1 MNTRMRRKSVV
12 AVLVACVF
20 ATVGAQVTDQNLLKP
35 DPQDWLMYSGTYN
48 SHRHSLLKQVTPA
61 NVARLQARWVYHMAG
76 QEAIQAVPI
85 VYRGVMYISQF
96 NRVDAIDARSGNIV
110 WQYQRPPLTRGA
122 QRGTA
127 IYNNKLF
134 VTAADGAL
142 VAIDSRTGHIVWET
156 KVAPPWRLA
165 GQAPLVAKGRVIVSG
180 NSPSGFIQA
189 YDAETGKYLWTWNAI
204 PQKAGDPG
212 SETWAGDSFKLGG
225 GPVWVSGSYDAEQ
238 NLIFYGTGQPGSQWA
253 GEVREGDNLYTNSI
267 VAIDVDTGKIRWH
280 FQNTPHDVHDW
291 DSLEMPVLVD
301 APFPGQPRPST
312 GSGRPELV
320 EGRKLLVQA
329 NRNGFYY
336 ILDRTN
342 GRFLSGTPFV
352 SKVDWASGLSAQG
365 RPILTFGHEPSVEGS
380 HTCPSTAGA
389 TNWPSPA
396 YNPDLNY
403 FFLVAQEGCGVVLR
417 TTDRP
422 GAGGG
427 YLESPKPEEAW
438 QLYVRAL
445 DATTGK
451 RIWDYQQISSF
462 HYGPGVL
469 STAGGLVF
477 AGEHKGQV
485 SALDAR
491 TGKSLWHFNTGD
503 LITSSPI
510 SYAIDGQQYV
520 AISSG
525 TNIFAFALP

>member
-1 MNTRMRRKSVV
+1 MKRLHLT
-12 AVLVACVF
+12 AALVASAVV
-20 ATVGAQVTDQNLLKP
+20 TVIAIGAQVNDTSLLSP
-35 DPQDWLMYSGTYN
+35 DAQDWLMYSGSYN
-48 SHRHSLLKQVTPA
+48 SHRHSPLKQLTPA
-61 NVARLQARWVYHMAG
+61 NVGALQAKWVYHMAG

-85 VYRGVMYISQF
+85 VHRGVMYVSQF
-96 NRVDAIDARSGNIV
+96 NRIDAIDARSGNIV
-110 WQYQRPPLTRGA
+110 WQYQRPPLTRTP

-127 IYNNKLF
+127 IYRNKLF
-134 VTAADGAL
+134 VTAADGVL
-142 VAIDSRTGHIVWET
+142 VAIDSRTGHTVWET

-165 GQAPLVAKGRVIVSG
+165 GQAPLVAKGHVIVSG
-180 NSPSGFIQA
+180 NQPSGFIQA
-189 YDAETGKYLWTWNAI
+189 YDAESGKHLWTWNAV

-225 GPVWVSGSYDAEQ
+225 GPVWVSGSFDPEQ
-238 NLIFYGTGQPGSQWA
+238 NTIFYGTGQPGSQWA
-253 GEVREGDNLYTNSI
+253 GEVREGDNLYTDSI
-267 VAIDVDTGKIRWH
+267 VAIDVDTGKLRWH

-291 DSLEMPVLVD
+291 DSLEMPVLID
-301 APFPGQPRPST
+301 APFGGAP
-312 GSGRPELV
+312 
-320 EGRKLLVQA
+320 RKLLVQA

-342 GRFLSGTPFV
+342 GKFLHGTPFV
-352 SKVDWASGLSAQG
+352 SKVNWAEGLTPEG
-365 RPILTFGHEPSVEGS
+365 RPLLTVGHEPSVEGS

-396 YNPDLNY
+396 YNPDLKY
-403 FFLVAQEGCGVVLR
+403 FFLVAQEGCGLVMR

-445 DATTGK
+445 DAMTGK
-451 RIWDYQQISSF
+451 KVWDYQQISSF

-491 TGKSLWHFNTGD
+491 SGKSLWHFNTGD

-510 SYAIDGQQYV
+510 SYAIDGQQYI

-525 TNIFAFALP
+525 TNIVAFALP

>member
-1 MNTRMRRKSVV
+1 MKRTPLL
-12 AVLVACVF
+12 AALVTFSA
-20 ATVGAQVTDQNLLKP
+20 ASALAQVTDQNLLKP
-35 DPQDWLMYSGTYN
+35 DPQDWLMYSGSYD
-48 SHRHSLLKQVTPA
+48 SHRHSLLKQITPA
-61 NVARLQARWVYHMAG
+61 NAASLQAKWVYHMNG

-85 VYRGVMYISQF
+85 VYQGIMYVSQF
-96 NRVDAIDARSGNIV
+96 NRIDAIDARSGNIV

-127 IYNNKLF
+127 ISNNKLF
-134 VTAADGAL
+134 VTADGGSTL
-142 VAIDSRTGHIVWET
+142 VAVDSRTGHTAWEA
-156 KVAPPWRLA
+156 KVANPWRLA
-165 GQAPLVAKGRVIVSG
+165 GQAPLVAKGKVIVSG
-180 NSPSGFIQA
+180 NQPSGFIQG
-189 YDAETGKYLWTWNAI
+189 YDASTGKHLWTFNVI
-204 PQKAGDPG
+204 PQKPGDPG
-212 SETWAGDSFKLGG
+212 SETWAGDSFTLGG
-225 GPVWVSGSYDAEQ
+225 GPVWVSGSYDPEQ
-238 NLIFYGTGQPGSQWA
+238 NVIFYGTGQPGSQWA
-253 GEVREGDNLYTNSI
+253 GETREGDKLYSNSI
-267 VAIDVDTGKIRWH
+267 VAIDVDTGKIKWH

-301 APFPGQPRPST
+301 TNFRGQPR
-312 GSGRPELV
+312 
-320 EGRKLLVQA
+320 KLLLQA

-342 GRFLSGTPFV
+342 GKFLSGTPFV
-352 SKVDWASGLSAQG
+352 SKVDWASGLSPEG
-365 RPILTFGHEPSVEGS
+365 RPILTPGHDPSVEGS

-403 FFLVAQEGCGVVLR
+403 FYLVVQEGCGLVLR
-417 TTDRP
+417 TTNRP

-451 RIWDYQQISSF
+451 KIWDYQEISSF

-469 STAGGLVF
+469 STAGGVLF
-477 AGEHKGQV
+477 AGEHKGQI

-491 TGKSLWHFNTGD
+491 TGKSVWHFNTGD
-503 LITSSPI
+503 LITSSPM

-525 TNIFAFALP
+525 TNVFAFALGER

>member
-1 MNTRMRRKSVV
+1 MRQELATLAVV
-12 AVLVACVF
+12 GCLVAT
-20 ATVGAQVTDQNLLKP
+20 AAAQVTDQSLLKP
-35 DPQDWLMYSGTYN
+35 DPQDWLMYSGSYN
-48 SHRHSLLKQVTPA
+48 SHRHSMLKQVTPT
-61 NVARLQARWVYHMAG
+61 NVANLQAKWVYHMAG
-76 QEAIQAVPI
+76 QETIQAVPI
-85 VYRGVMYISQF
+85 VSNGVMYISQF
-96 NRVDAIDARSGNIV
+96 NRIDAIDARSGNIV
-110 WQYQRPPLTRGA
+110 WQYQRPPLTRTP

-127 IYNNKLF
+127 IYRNKLF
-134 VTAADGAL
+134 VTAADGTL
-142 VAIDSRTGHIVWET
+142 VAIDSRTGHLVWET
-156 KVAPPWRLA
+156 KVAAPWRLA
-165 GQAPLVAKGRVIVSG
+165 GQVPLVAKGKVIVSG
-180 NSPSGFIQA
+180 NTPSGFIQA
-189 YDAETGKYLWTWNAI
+189 YDAENGKYLWTWNTV

-212 SETWAGDSFKLGG
+212 SETWAGDSFKVGG
-225 GPVWVSGSYDAEQ
+225 GPVWVSGSYDPEQ
-238 NLIFYGTGQPGSQWA
+238 NAIFYGTGQPGSQWA
-253 GEVREGDNLYTNSI
+253 GEVREGDNLYTDSI
-267 VAIDVDTGKIRWH
+267 VAIDVDTGRIKWH

-301 APFPGQPRPST
+301 APFPARPEQGRGAT
-312 GSGRPELV
+312 GSGRAET
-320 EGRKLLVQA
+320 RKLLVQA
-329 NRNGFYY
+329 NRNGYYY

-342 GRFLSGTPFV
+342 GKFLSGTPFV
-352 SKVDWASGLSAQG
+352 TRVNWASGLTPEG

-403 FFLVAQEGCGVVLR
+403 FFLVAQEGCGLVMR

-451 RIWDYQQISSF
+451 KVWDYQQVSSF

-477 AGEHKGQV
+477 AGEHKGQI

-510 SYAIDGQQYV
+510 SYAIDGQQYI

>member
-1 MNTRMRRKSVV
+1 MRQRFLAAGLAGCLS
-12 AVLVACVF
+12 
-20 ATVGAQVTDQNLLKP
+20 ATAAAQVTDQSLLNP
-35 DPQDWLMYSGTYN
+35 EPQDWLMYSGTYN
-48 SHRHSLLKQVTPA
+48 SQRHSLLRQLTPA
-61 NVARLQARWVYHMAG
+61 NVPRLQAKWVYRMAG
-76 QEAIQAVPI
+76 QDAIQAVP
-85 VYRGVMYISQF
+85 VVHDGVMYISQF

-127 IYNNKLF
+127 IFGNKLF

-142 VAIDSRTGHIVWET
+142 VAIDSRTGHTVWET
-156 KVAPPWRLA
+156 KVAGPWRLA
-165 GQAPLVAKGRVIVSG
+165 GQAPLVAKGKVIVSG
-180 NSPSGFIQA
+180 NTPSGFIQA
-189 YDAETGKYLWTWNAI
+189 YDAESGKYLWTWNAV

-212 SETWAGDSFKLGG
+212 SDTWAGDSFKLGG
-225 GPVWVSGSYDAEQ
+225 GPVWVSGSYDPEQ
-238 NLIFYGTGQPGSQWA
+238 NAIFYGTGQPGSQWA
-253 GEVREGDNLYTNSI
+253 GEVREGDNLYTDSI
-267 VAIDVDTGKIRWH
+267 VAIDVDTGRIKWH

-291 DSLEMPVLVD
+291 DSLEMPVLIDV
-301 APFPGQPRPST
+301 PFSPPGI
-312 GSGRPELV
+312 SGRRET
-320 EGRKLLVQA
+320 RKLLVQA

-342 GRFLSGTPFV
+342 GKFLMGTPFV
-352 SKVDWASGLSAQG
+352 SRVNWASGLSAEG
-365 RPILTFGHEPSVEGS
+365 RPMLTVGHEPSVEGS

-403 FFLVAQEGCGVVLR
+403 FFLVAQEGCGLVMR

-451 RIWDYQQISSF
+451 KVWDYQQVSSF

-520 AISSG
+520 AIASG
-525 TNIFAFALP
+525 GNILAFSLP

>member
-1 MNTRMRRKSVV
+1 MRRECVTAALFACVV
-12 AVLVACVF
+12 ATTA
-20 ATVGAQVTDQNLLKP
+20 AQVTDRNLLEP

-48 SHRHSLLKQVTPA
+48 SHRHSLLKQVTPT
-61 NVARLQARWVYHMAG
+61 NVANLQAKWVYHMAG
-76 QEAIQAVPI
+76 QETIQAVPI
-85 VYRGVMYISQF
+85 VYNGVMYISQF
-96 NRVDAIDARSGNIV
+96 NRIDAIDARSGNIV

-127 IYNNKLF
+127 IYHNTLF
-134 VTAADGAL
+134 VTAVDGAL
-142 VAIDSRTGHIVWET
+142 VAVDSRTGHTVWET
-156 KVAPPWRLA
+156 KVALPWRLA
-165 GQAPLVAKGRVIVSG
+165 GQAPLVAKGKVIVSG
-180 NSPSGFIQA
+180 NTPSGFIQA
-189 YDAETGKYLWTWNAI
+189 YDAEHGKHLWTWNAI

-212 SETWAGDSFKLGG
+212 SETWAGDSFKVGG
-225 GPVWVSGSYDAEQ
+225 GPVWVSGSYDPEQ

-253 GEVREGDNLYTNSI
+253 GEVREGDNLYTDSI
-267 VAIDVDTGKIRWH
+267 VAIDIDTGKIRWH

-291 DSLEMPVLVD
+291 DSLEMPILID
-301 APFPGQPRPST
+301 TPFRPST
-312 GSGRPELV
+312 SSGRPELV
-320 EGRKLLVQA
+320 EGRGQPRKLLVQA

-336 ILDRTN
+336 ILDRAN
-342 GRFLSGTPFV
+342 GKFLSGTPFV
-352 SKVDWASGLSAQG
+352 SRVDWASGLSPDG
-365 RPILTFGHEPSVEGS
+365 RPILTFGHEPSVEGA

-403 FFLVAQEGCGVVLR
+403 FFLVAQEGCGLVLR

-427 YLESPKPEEAW
+427 YLESSKPEEAW

-451 RIWDYQQISSF
+451 KIWDYQQISSF

-510 SYAIDGQQYV
+510 SYAIDGRQYI

>member
-1 MNTRMRRKSVV
+1 MKRL
-12 AVLVACVF
+12 ACFALVLGGAAIGF
-20 ATVGAQVTDQNLLKP
+20 AQVTDQELLKP
-35 DPQDWLMYSGTYN
+35 DPADWVHYSGSYD
-48 SHRHSLLKQVTPA
+48 SHRHSPLKQITAA
-61 NVARLQARWVYHMAG
+61 NAASLQAKWVYHMNQ

-85 VYRGVMYISQF
+85 VYRGVMYVSQF
-96 NRVDAIDARSGNIV
+96 NRIDAVDARSGNMV
-110 WQYQRPPLTRGA
+110 WQYQRPPITRGA

-127 IYNNKLF
+127 IHNNKLF
-134 VTAADGAL
+134 VTGADGVL
-142 VAIDSRTGHIVWET
+142 VAIDARTGHTVWET
-156 KVAPPWRLA
+156 KVAAPWRLA

-180 NSPSGFIQA
+180 NQPSGFIQA
-189 YDAETGKYLWTWNAI
+189 YDVETGKHLWTWNAV

-212 SETWAGDSFKLGG
+212 SDTWAGDSFKLGG
-225 GPVWVSGSYDAEQ
+225 GPIWVSGSYDPEQ
-238 NLIFYGTGQPGSQWA
+238 NVIFYGTGQPGSQWA
-253 GEVREGDNLYTNSI
+253 GEVREGDNLYTDSI
-267 VAIDVDTGKIRWH
+267 VAIDVDTGKIKWH

-291 DSLEMPVLVD
+291 DSLEMPVLID
-301 APFPGQPRPST
+301 AAFRGQP
-312 GSGRPELV
+312 
-320 EGRKLLVQA
+320 RKLLVQA
-329 NRNGFYY
+329 NRNGYYY

-342 GRFLSGTPFV
+342 GRFLQGTQFV
-352 SKVDWASGLSAQG
+352 SRVNWASGLSPEG
-365 RPILTFGHEPSVEGS
+365 RPILTPGHEPTVEGS

-403 FFLVAQEGCGVVLR
+403 FFLVAQEGCGLVLR
-417 TTDRP
+417 TTNRP

-438 QLYVRAL
+438 QLFVRAL

-451 RIWDYQQISSF
+451 KIWDYQQVSSF

-469 STAGGLVF
+469 STAGGLVV

-485 SALDAR
+485 TVLDAR

-510 SYAIDGQQYV
+510 SYAIDGQQYI

-525 TNIFAFALP
+525 TNVVAFGLPQ